1 MQKTRIWQKELTCPD
16 GIMKRRGKNPS
27 KSKGIGIGIRSLI
40 PSIMFPAGTS
50 STSSTA
56 AFVSTMPRGQTAPT
70 GNILD
75 PAFMPKPSAVVASD
89 YTASTTAGTESS
101 IVSDLSSDD
110 SDLILLN
117 GKSLRQTLVSLWTLK
132 TTYPFEA
139 IDNQINSHT
148 SQPLCGSFWYRTWTQ
163 LIQTS

>member
-1 MQKTRIWQKELTCPD
+1 
-16 GIMKRRGKNPS
+16 MKRRGKNPS

-110 SDLILLN
+110 SDLIYIMSHHEQMILVNQTYISVQLKLQQRLYNQMQQVIGRKYTMRKILENLLRN
-117 GKSLRQTLVSLWTLK
+117 K
-132 TTYPFEA
+132 F
-139 IDNQINSHT
+139 
-148 SQPLCGSFWYRTWTQ
+148 PL
-163 LIQTS
+163 

>member
-1 MQKTRIWQKELTCPD
+1 
-16 GIMKRRGKNPS
+16 MKRRGKNPS

-50 STSSTA
+50 STA
-56 AFVSTMPRGQTAPT
+56 AFVSTMPRSQTATT

-75 PAFMPKPSAVVASD
+75 PSFMPKPSAVFASD

-117 GKSLRQTLVSLWTLK
+117 GKSLRQTLVSL
-132 TTYPFEA
+132 
-139 IDNQINSHT
+139 
-148 SQPLCGSFWYRTWTQ
+148 
-163 LIQTS
+163 